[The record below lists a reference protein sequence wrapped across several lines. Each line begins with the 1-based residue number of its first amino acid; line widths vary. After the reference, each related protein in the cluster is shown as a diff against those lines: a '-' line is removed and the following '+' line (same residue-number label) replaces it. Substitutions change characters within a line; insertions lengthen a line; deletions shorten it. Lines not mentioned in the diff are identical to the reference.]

1 MTSPSF
7 RSQNGT
13 CLKSEMTGKINPYR
27 RHSIL
32 KKPSPTMDANRQN
45 EFDRKENENQKL
57 PTKIQSQ
64 FELDFLEV
72 LDKINSIIER

>member
-1 MTSPSF
+1 
-7 RSQNGT
+7 
-13 CLKSEMTGKINPYR
+13 
-27 RHSIL
+27 
-32 KKPSPTMDANRQN
+32 MDANRQN

-72 LDKINSIIER
+72 LDKINSIIERWVSKKILFK